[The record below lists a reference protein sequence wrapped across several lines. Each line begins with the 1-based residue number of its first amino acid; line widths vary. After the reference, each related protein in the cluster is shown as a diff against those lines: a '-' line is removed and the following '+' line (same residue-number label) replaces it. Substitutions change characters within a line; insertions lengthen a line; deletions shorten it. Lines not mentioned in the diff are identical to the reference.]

1 MELRILR
8 YFLAVAEEGSFS
20 RAAERLHVSQ
30 PALSQQ
36 LAQLEREIDDRLFI
50 RTARRLELTDKAVM
64 LMRRAREIID
74 LAERT
79 EDDLKAK
86 TSQELVGTIVIGAGE
101 TPAFGLVADA
111 LSRLRADNPHLQ
123 YELISGNGEDLSARL
138 RAGSLDIC
146 LFIGPSRYE
155 DFDYVDLPTA
165 HTWGLVLKADDP
177 LARRRSIAPGD
188 LRNRPL
194 IVPRQHAAQN
204 LFTGWLGY
212 PFSRLII
219 AATYNLLYNATWMA
233 RQGVGSVLCLG
244 DLMEGELRDGLT
256 FRPFSPALKSDVY
269 LAWKKGVPPSP
280 ATQALI
286 AQVRESAGSLSGR
299 GSSSPVDDT

>member
-36 LAQLEREIDDRLFI
+36 LAQLEREIDDQLFI
-50 RTARRLELTDKAVM
+50 RAARRLELTDKAVM
-64 LMRRAREIID
+64 LMRRAREILA

-79 EDDLKAK
+79 EDELKAK

-111 LSRLRADNPHLQ
+111 LARLRAENPHLQ
-123 YELISGNGEDLSARL
+123 YKLISGNGKDLSARL

-177 LARRRSIAPGD
+177 LARKRSIAPGD
-188 LRNRPL
+188 LRDRPL

-204 LFTGWLGY
+204 LFAGWLGY
-212 PFSRLII
+212 SPCTGLNI
-219 AATYNLLYNATWMA
+219 AATYNLLYNATWMV
-233 RQGVGSVLCLG
+233 RQGVGSVLCLS
-244 DLMEGELRDGLT
+244 DLMEGELQNGLV
-256 FRPFSPALKSDVY
+256 FRLFEPALRSDVY
-269 LAWKKGVPPSP
+269 LAWKKGAPPNH

-286 AQVRESAGSLSGR
+286 AQVRESAGSLTGR
-299 GSSSPVDDT
+299 